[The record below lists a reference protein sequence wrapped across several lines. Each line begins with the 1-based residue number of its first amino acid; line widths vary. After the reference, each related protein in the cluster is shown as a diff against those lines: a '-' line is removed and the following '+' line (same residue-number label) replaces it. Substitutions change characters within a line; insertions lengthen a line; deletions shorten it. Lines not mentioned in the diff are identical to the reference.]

1 MIKLYRHSIG
11 YLQYHCFS
19 LWVLS
24 ICCNVW
30 LSSSAQQLW
39 WHIDSRVMRMYLH
52 SQVHQLMLKHW
63 ERKENYIFQGILQN
77 ISCCLYF
84 ANVAWTI
91 SYVACQFVYSK
102 NANCF
107 AWNVHENQV
116 TQHADS
122 HAHECLLWWINTQFF
137 SIDEADK
144 FSDQWSYKWWDR
156 NFGNVCIV

>member
-1 MIKLYRHSIG
+1 MIKLYHHSIG

-39 WHIDSRVMRMYLH
+39 WHINSRVMWMYLY

-84 ANVAWTI
+84 ANVPNSSDHILCGLPVCLFKECQLFCMKCSWKPGNSTCRQPCSWMLVMVDKHTI
-91 SYVACQFVYSK
+91 LFY
-102 NANCF
+102 
-107 AWNVHENQV
+107 
-116 TQHADS
+116 
-122 HAHECLLWWINTQFF
+122 WWSWQI
-137 SIDEADK
+137 
-144 FSDQWSYKWWDR
+144 
-156 NFGNVCIV
+156 